1 MKIGD
6 LVRRRIIR
14 NGLTNISPKLPDN
27 PAGIIIEI
35 KHPPFSD
42 YSDYRTPTSLLVLFS
57 EETPLPSH
65 QWFFKQELEMISEG
79 G

>member
-1 MKIGD
+1 MKVGD

-14 NGLTNISPKLPDN
+14 NKLTNISPKLPDN
-27 PAGIIIEI
+27 PAGIIIEV
-35 KHPPFSD
+35 KHPSFSD

-57 EETPLPSH
+57 QDMPLPNH
-65 QWFFKQELEMISEG
+65 EWFFKEELELINAG